1 MAYETTVRGDFSG
14 RSSFRVM
21 LYWRRDQIDIAN
33 NRATY
38 AWEARAENPSR
49 SKQTYALG
57 SYAWAVWIGAFRWD
71 GSRNLD
77 FRGGQEYLQLGT
89 GVTGWISHDGNG
101 NANIG
106 GTVSMGPASIF
117 GSAGAS
123 GTLVADPIPQRPTGL
138 TLTRVSDARVDLAW
152 SKAGTT
158 AGAGVQ
164 RQTDDGVWQQ
174 VGAPSGNV
182 TSFSDVTTSAGHKYT
197 YRVYGWTVVGASAF
211 SDTAT
216 VYTSPVAPTGVAA
229 SRSGMDIVVS
239 ASTVPPYVTGFD
251 VMDGATVIASN
262 VSLPW
267 THVAPDSGATH
278 TYKLRGVAPGGVVGA
293 WSAPSNTV
301 QLIAPPAA
309 PVNLSPNGAVR
320 ASDADVRLSWTH
332 NPVDSSAQSAYELQ
346 WRPVGG
352 SWTTLTGTTAAF
364 RDVSLPLG
372 DVEWQVR
379 TKGTDPAF
387 SPWSAVAVV
396 TVITRPGV
404 AITQPGTDWDASTL
418 TVTWSWFQPEG
429 RPQSSW
435 ELELLN
441 GSGVVLESRSGS
453 GATSSFTLTSRL
465 QQGMFKVR
473 VRAATGEVWSP
484 WVEQAFTVTFDPPAP
499 PIFLGE
505 WSEETGVVTLTVAP
519 GGVEGPIEVDDLTTG
534 GRVVLW
540 DAVPDTTDVE
550 VVAPLPPA
558 AVRMTVERLN
568 GTQWV
573 PLMDGPAGATFIDS
587 RSPSYADIVYRATG
601 FTAEGAATVTE
612 IIVPARSEALWL
624 SGGPGFMTTCRL
636 PMNPDVQASAGR
648 ARVLKEYAG
657 RTRPVAY
664 TGAATSKVW
673 QVAAMVTDRAFTEPT
688 ATPDELLELAQSEEA
703 LFQFRDPDGRV
714 LVGSIGDIA
723 LRRQSTADGGDDLRP
738 WHGYWGCSFTITEA
752 DGE

>member
-1 MAYETTVRGDFSG
+1 MVTITVSKSSPYVTFSAEVIRDSANIAGNYTRLAGAVRASKGKDSYFNGAGAQILSIDWVGEMG
-14 RSSFRVM
+14 RHSASPF
-21 LYWRRDQIDIAN
+21 LPI
-33 NRATY
+33 
-38 AWEARAENPSR
+38 
-49 SKQTYALG
+49 G
-57 SYAWAVWIGAFRWD
+57 S
-71 GSRNLD
+71 
-77 FRGGQEYLQLGT
+77 
-89 GVTGWISHDGNG
+89 TGWNDGWFYTNVPHNPDGNITI
-101 NANIG
+101 AIRMRLQYG
-106 GTVSMGPASIF
+106 GIDEEYTEIWTLPSIPQ
-117 GSAGAS
+117 
-123 GTLVADPIPQRPTGL
+123 TPYDLVA
-138 TLTRVSDARVDLAW
+138 TRVSDAQVNLSW
-152 SKAGTT
+152 SRAGGTT
-158 AGAGVQ
+158 SVVVQ
-164 RQTDDGVWQQ
+164 RQTDDGPWQQ
-174 VGAPSGNV
+174 VGAPGGNV
-182 TSFSDVTTSAGHKYT
+182 TSFSDTTTSAGHKYV
-197 YRVYGWTVVGASAF
+197 YRVAGVWTAGQSAW
-211 SDTAT
+211 SGTAT
-216 VYTSPVAPTGVAA
+216 VYTSPAAPTGVSAT
-229 SRSGMDIVVS
+229 RSGMDIVVK
-239 ASTVPPYVTGFD
+239 ASTVPPFVTGFD
-251 VMDGATVIASN
+251 VMDDATVVASG

-267 THVAPDSGATH
+267 THVAPDPGVPH
-278 TYKLRGVAPGGVVGA
+278 TYKLRGVAPGGVQGT
-293 WSAPSNTV
+293 WSASSNTV

-309 PVNLSPNGAVR
+309 PVNLAPNGAVR
-320 ASDADVRLSWTH
+320 ASDEPVRLSWTH
-332 NPVDSSAQSAYELQ
+332 NPVDSSAQSEYELQ

-404 AITQPGTDWDASTL
+404 AITQPDTDWDASTL
-418 TVTWSWFQPEG
+418 TITWSWFQPEG

-435 ELELLN
+435 EVELQTAA
-441 GSGVVLESRSGS
+441 GTVIETRSGS
-453 GATSSFTLTSRL
+453 GATGSYTFTKRVD
-465 QQGMFKVR
+465 QGDFKVKA
-473 VRAATGEVWSP
+473 RAATGDVTSLWA
-484 WVEQAFTVTFDPPAP
+484 EQAFTVVFDPPAP

-505 WSEETGVVTLTVAP
+505 WSEENGVVTLTVAP
-519 GGVEGPIEVDDLTTG
+519 GGIEGPIEVDDLTTG

-540 DAVPDTTDVE
+540 DAVPDTTDVQ

-558 AVRMTVERLN
+558 AVRMTVERLS

-723 LRRQSTADGGDDLRP
+723 LRRQSTADGGDELRP